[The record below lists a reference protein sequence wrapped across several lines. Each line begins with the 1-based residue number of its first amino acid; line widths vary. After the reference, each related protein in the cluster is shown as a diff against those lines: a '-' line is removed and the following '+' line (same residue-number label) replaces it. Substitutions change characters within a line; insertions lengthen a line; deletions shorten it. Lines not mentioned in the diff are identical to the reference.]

1 MTQSYSLQS
10 EDQWTVNSCREVSE
24 DGGQH
29 NTACPTPVSKSS
41 CPPFSTVLSHY
52 VPHIASVRTMLVL
65 GIGGRVLVAGELQG
79 WPLWEEVSSS
89 ATDPLQDTA
98 ETIKA
103 GGISRKT
110 YKRKCQ
116 QKMPSRES
124 RKETAGGTPRSEKEQ
139 LHGSAN
145 VHGCPRSTH
154 TGADG
159 YA

>member
-1 MTQSYSLQS
+1 
-10 EDQWTVNSCREVSE
+10 
-24 DGGQH
+24 
-29 NTACPTPVSKSS
+29 
-41 CPPFSTVLSHY
+41 
-52 VPHIASVRTMLVL
+52 MLVL

-124 RKETAGGTPRSEKEQ
+124 RKETEGGTPRSE
-139 LHGSAN
+139 
-145 VHGCPRSTH
+145 
-154 TGADG
+154 
-159 YA
+159 